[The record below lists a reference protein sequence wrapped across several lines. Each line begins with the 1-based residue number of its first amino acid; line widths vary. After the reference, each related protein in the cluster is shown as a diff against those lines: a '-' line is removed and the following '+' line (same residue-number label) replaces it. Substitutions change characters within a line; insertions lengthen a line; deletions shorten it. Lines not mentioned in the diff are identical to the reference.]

1 MPVRR
6 LPAWSA
12 LMFPLVLLL
21 VTSTLAAQ
29 DPGTKKVPDDSV
41 QVSARGCL
49 KGRVFAAAARTEEEG
64 VQLGPEVGGRSF
76 RIAAPKAV
84 MNDVKKHNGHWVA
97 IVGIVR
103 KADLSEPM
111 LGTRVGNT
119 RVVVGQPGRDP
130 MRSNLPT
137 PAPVPVMD
145 VSSVQFLGNEC
156 PIR

>member
-1 MPVRR
+1 
-6 LPAWSA
+6 
-12 LMFPLVLLL
+12 MFPLVLLL
-21 VTSTLAAQ
+21 VTTTFAAQ

-41 QVSARGCL
+41 QINARGCL

-64 VQLGPEVGGRSF
+64 VQLGPDVGGRSF

-103 KADLSEPM
+103 KSDLSAAM
-111 LGTRVGNT
+111 LGARVGGTRVI
-119 RVVVGQPGRDP
+119 VGQPGRDP
-130 MRSNLPT
+130 SRSNLPT

-145 VSSVQFLGNEC
+145 VSSVTYLGDEC

>member
-1 MPVRR
+1 
-6 LPAWSA
+6 
-12 LMFPLVLLL
+12 MFPLVLLL
-21 VTSTLAAQ
+21 VTSTFAAQ
-29 DPGTKKVPDDSV
+29 EPGTKKVPNDSV
-41 QVSARGCL
+41 EISARGCL

-64 VQLGPEVGGRSF
+64 VQLGPDVGGRSF

-84 MNDVKKHNGHWVA
+84 MNDVKTHNGHWVA

-103 KADLSEPM
+103 KSDLSERAI
-111 LGTRVGNT
+111 GTRLGGA

-130 MRSNLPT
+130 SRSNLPT

-145 VSSVQFLGNEC
+145 VSSVQFLGEEC

>member
-1 MPVRR
+1 
-6 LPAWSA
+6 
-12 LMFPLVLLL
+12 MFPLVLLL
-21 VTSTLAAQ
+21 VTTTFAAQ
-29 DPGTKKVPDDSV
+29 DPGAKKVPDDSV
-41 QVSARGCL
+41 QINARGCL

-64 VQLGPEVGGRSF
+64 VQLGPDVGGRSF

-103 KADLSEPM
+103 RSDLSEPM
-111 LGTRVGNT
+111 LGTRVGGT
-119 RVVVGQPGRDP
+119 RVIVGQPGRDP

-145 VSSVQFLGNEC
+145 VSSVQFLGEEC

>member
-1 MPVRR
+1 MTT
-6 LPAWSA
+6 A
-12 LMFPLVLLL
+12 LALLL
-21 VTSTLAAQ
+21 LTLSPAQ
-29 DPGTKKVPDDSV
+29 DPGTKKVPNDSLE
-41 QVSARGCL
+41 VSARGCL
-49 KGRVFAAAARTEEEG
+49 KGRVFAAAARTEDEG
-64 VQLGPEVGGRSF
+64 VQTGPDVGGRSF

-111 LGTRVGNT
+111 LGTRIGGTKVII
-119 RVVVGQPGRDP
+119 GQPGRDP
-130 MRSNLPT
+130 MRSDLPT

-145 VSSVQFLGNEC
+145 VSSVQYLGDEC

>member
-1 MPVRR
+1 
-6 LPAWSA
+6 
-12 LMFPLVLLL
+12 MFPLVLLL
-21 VTSTLAAQ
+21 VTTTFAAQ
-29 DPGTKKVPDDSV
+29 DPGAKKVPDDSV
-41 QVSARGCL
+41 QINARGCL

-64 VQLGPEVGGRSF
+64 VQLGPDVGGRSF

-103 KADLSEPM
+103 KSDLSAAM
-111 LGTRVGNT
+111 LGTRVGGT
-119 RVVVGQPGRDP
+119 RVIVGQPGRDP
-130 MRSNLPT
+130 SRSNLPT

-145 VSSVQFLGNEC
+145 VSSVTYLGDEC

>member
-1 MPVRR
+1 
-6 LPAWSA
+6 
-12 LMFPLVLLL
+12 MFPLVLLL
-21 VTSTLAAQ
+21 VTTTFAAQ

-103 KADLSEPM
+103 KSDLSAAM
-111 LGTRVGNT
+111 LGPRVGGTRVI
-119 RVVVGQPGRDP
+119 VGQPGRDP
-130 MRSNLPT
+130 SRSNLPT

-145 VSSVQFLGNEC
+145 VSSVQFLGEEC

>member
-1 MPVRR
+1 
-6 LPAWSA
+6 
-12 LMFPLVLLL
+12 MFPLVLLL
-21 VTSTLAAQ
+21 VTTTFAAQ
-29 DPGTKKVPDDSV
+29 DPGAKKVPDDSV
-41 QVSARGCL
+41 QINARGCL

-64 VQLGPEVGGRSF
+64 VQLGPDVGGRSF

-103 KADLSEPM
+103 KSDLSAAM
-111 LGTRVGNT
+111 LGTRVGGT
-119 RVVVGQPGRDP
+119 RVIVGQPGRDP
-130 MRSNLPT
+130 SRSNLPT

-145 VSSVQFLGNEC
+145 VSSVQFLGEEC

>member
-1 MPVRR
+1 M
-6 LPAWSA
+6 L
-12 LMFPLVLLL
+12 PLVLLL
-21 VTSTLAAQ
+21 VASSLVPQ
-29 DPGTKKVPDDSV
+29 EPEKKKVPNDSV
-41 QVSARGCL
+41 EISARGCF
-49 KGRVFAAAARTEEEG
+49 KGRVFAAAGRTEDEG
-64 VQLGPEVGGRSF
+64 VQLGPDVGGRSF
-76 RIAAPKAV
+76 RVAAPKAV
-84 MNDVKKHNGHWVA
+84 MNEVKKHNGHWVA

-103 KADLSEPM
+103 KSDLSEPM

-145 VSSVQFLGNEC
+145 VSSVQFLGEEC

>member
-1 MPVRR
+1 
-6 LPAWSA
+6 
-12 LMFPLVLLL
+12 MFPLVLLL
-21 VTSTLAAQ
+21 VTTTFAAQ

-41 QVSARGCL
+41 QINARGCL

-64 VQLGPEVGGRSF
+64 VQLGPDVGGRSF
-76 RIAAPKAV
+76 RVAAPKAV
-84 MNDVKKHNGHWVA
+84 MNDVKKHNGHGVA

-103 KADLSEPM
+103 KSDLSEPM
-111 LGTRVGNT
+111 LGTRVGGA
-119 RVVVGQPGRDP
+119 RVIVGQPGRDP

-145 VSSVQFLGNEC
+145 VSSVQFLGEEC

>member
-1 MPVRR
+1 
-6 LPAWSA
+6 
-12 LMFPLVLLL
+12 MFPLVLLL
-21 VTSTLAAQ
+21 VTTTFAAQ

-41 QVSARGCL
+41 QINARGCL

-64 VQLGPEVGGRSF
+64 VQVGPDVGGRSF

-103 KADLSEPM
+103 KSDLSAAM
-111 LGTRVGNT
+111 LGTRVGGT
-119 RVVVGQPGRDP
+119 RVIVGQPGRDP
-130 MRSNLPT
+130 SRSNLPT

-145 VSSVQFLGNEC
+145 VSSVTYLGDEC